1 LSIKGILE
9 AVRGC
14 QKEEIRM
21 DVIANNLANSSVP
34 GFKRDRVAFH
44 AFLKEAMGSSLVTIM
59 TDMGQGDL
67 RFTGNELD
75 LAINGPGFFK
85 LSTPEGI
92 RYTRKGNFNIDASGN
107 LVTSEGYS
115 VLGKGGPINIPKGSV
130 SVDEV
135 GRILVNGQEVDQLDL
150 VVFSD
155 SSRLI
160 KTGGALFKRPEA
172 MEEQAPGPE
181 TAIRQGYL
189 EGSNVNVAEEMV
201 KMIHSIRAFES
212 YQRALKTL
220 DHMDNKATNEV
231 AKLR

>member
-115 VLGKGGPINIPKGSV
+115 VLGKGGPINITKGSV

-135 GRILVNGQEVDQLDL
+135 GRILVNGQELDQLDL